1 MASHIVLNFSL
12 NQLGFSD
19 ILNEKTENY
28 IYI

>member
-12 NQLGFSD
+12 NQLGFGD